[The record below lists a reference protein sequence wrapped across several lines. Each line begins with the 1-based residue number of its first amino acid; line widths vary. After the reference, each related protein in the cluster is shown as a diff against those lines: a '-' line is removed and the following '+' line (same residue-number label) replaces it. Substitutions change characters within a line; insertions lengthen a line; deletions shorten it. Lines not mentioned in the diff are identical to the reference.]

1 MTIWVYLCNF
11 VYWKKNEPKYMKI
24 LFVLENFYPN
34 IGGVET
40 LFKSLTEQL
49 VREGHEVMVITTR
62 LNDDMPAEENLNG
75 VQIRRYPFFNRYT
88 FTLFAVFPI
97 MRHIRQYDIVH
108 TTSYNAGLPAY
119 ITSKLFR
126 KKVVITFHEVWGKL
140 WFELPY
146 MGRIAKWG
154 HYLFE
159 QMLTKFRYDKFI
171 AVSHSTA
178 DSMRENDIAEKRI
191 ATIYNGLDYERIDR
205 FDRKIQASEDK
216 RPFTYTYYGRL
227 GISKGLDILLD
238 AATILNK
245 KHPDTRL
252 KIIIPTTPESLFKNI
267 IKTIKK
273 HHLENH
279 IELKHHLSSE
289 ALVAELK
296 NSDCVVIPSYSE
308 GFCYVAVESIALGI
322 PVISSDKKA
331 LKEVISGKY
340 IKMNEFSAN
349 DLFISLEKAM
359 RNEWQNVPVKKF
371 ELKNTVAEY
380 IDLYH
385 NI

>member
-1 MTIWVYLCNF
+1 
-11 VYWKKNEPKYMKI
+11 MKI

-146 MGRIAKWG
+146 MGRVAKWG

-178 DSMRENDIAEKRI
+178 DSMRENGIKEKRI

-238 AATILNK
+238 AATILNE
-245 KHPDTRL
+245 KHPNTRL

-273 HHLENH
+273 YQLESH

-289 ALVAELK
+289 ALVLELK

-331 LKEVISGKY
+331 LKEVISGRY
-340 IKMNEFSAN
+340 IKMNKFSAN
-349 DLFISLEKAM
+349 DLSQSIEKAM
-359 RNEWQNVPVKKF
+359 RNEWQNAPIKKF
-371 ELKNTVAEY
+371 ELKNTVTEY

-385 NI
+385 NM

>member
-1 MTIWVYLCNF
+1 
-11 VYWKKNEPKYMKI
+11 MKI

-40 LFKSLTEQL
+40 LFKSLTERL
-49 VREGHEVMVITTR
+49 VREGHQVMVITTR

-97 MRHIRQYDIVH
+97 MRHIRNYDIVH

-119 ITSKLFR
+119 IASKLFR

-140 WFELPY
+140 WFDLPY
-146 MGRIAKWG
+146 MGRIGRRG

-178 DSMRENDIAEKRI
+178 DSMRENGIPEERI
-191 ATIYNGLDYERIDR
+191 ATIYNGLDYDRIEKFR
-205 FDRKIQASEDK
+205 TSIQANTDK

-238 AATILNK
+238 AAVILK
-245 KHPDTRL
+245 EKHPDTRL
-252 KIIIPTTPESLFKNI
+252 KIVIPTTPKALFEKVI
-267 IKTIKK
+267 LYIKK
-273 HHLENH
+273 HELDDY

-289 ALVAELK
+289 DLVLELK

-308 GFCYVAVESIALGI
+308 GFCYVAVESIALGV

-331 LKEVISGKY
+331 LKEVISGSY
-340 IKMNEFSAN
+340 IKMNELSAN
-349 DLFISLEKAM
+349 SLSESIGKAI
-359 RNEWQNVPVKKF
+359 NNDWENTPIKKF
-371 ELKNTVAEY
+371 ELKNTVQQY
-380 IDLYH
+380 IELYQKLEMR
-385 NI
+385 

>member
-1 MTIWVYLCNF
+1 
-11 VYWKKNEPKYMKI
+11 MKI

-40 LFKSLTEQL
+40 LFKSLTERL
-49 VREGHEVMVITTR
+49 VEEGHEVTVITTR
-62 LNDDMPAEENLNG
+62 LTKEMPAEELMNG
-75 VQIRRYPFFNRYT
+75 VKIRRYPFFNRYT

-97 MRHIRQYDIVH
+97 MRHIRGYDLVH

-119 ITSKLFR
+119 LTAKTFR

-146 MGRIAKWG
+146 MGRVAKWG
-154 HYLFE
+154 HYFFE
-159 QMLTKFRYDKFI
+159 QMLTRFRFDKFI

-178 DSMRENDIAEKRI
+178 DSMRENGIAEQRI
-191 ATIYNGLDYERIDR
+191 ATIYNGLDYERIERLNHTVATSD
-205 FDRKIQASEDK
+205 EK

-238 AATILNK
+238 AAVLLQK
-245 KHPDTRL
+245 KYPNTRL
-252 KIIIPTTPESLFKNI
+252 KIIVPKTPKSL
-267 IKTIKK
+267 
-273 HHLENH
+273 LENIVNYIKLH
-279 IELKHHLSSE
+279 QLENYISLKHQLSSE
-289 ALVAELK
+289 HLVSELK
-296 NSDCVVIPSYSE
+296 SSDCIVVPSYSE
-308 GFCYVAVESIALGI
+308 GFCYVAAESIALGI

-340 IKMNEFSAN
+340 IKMDEFSAN
-349 DLFISLEKAM
+349 GLSDALQKAM
-359 RNEWQNVPVKKF
+359 QEKWENVPIKRF
-371 ELKNTVAEY
+371 ELKSTVEQY

-385 NI
+385 QIFVTPSTKSVK

>member
-1 MTIWVYLCNF
+1 
-11 VYWKKNEPKYMKI
+11 MKI

-49 VREGHEVMVITTR
+49 VKEGHEVLVITTR
-62 LNDDMPAEENLNG
+62 LNKNMPAEEMMSG
-75 VQIRRYPFFNRYT
+75 VRIRRYPFFNRYT
-88 FTLFAVFPI
+88 FTLFAMFPI
-97 MRHIRQYDIVH
+97 MRHIRKYDIVH

-119 ITSKLFR
+119 ISSRIFR

-146 MGRIAKWG
+146 MGQVAKWG

-159 QMLTKFRYDKFI
+159 QMLTRFRFDKFI
-171 AVSHSTA
+171 AVSNSTA
-178 DSMRENDIAEKRI
+178 DSMRENGIEEKRI
-191 ATIYNGLDYERIDR
+191 AMIYNGLDYERIERLNRAVGKNDE
-205 FDRKIQASEDK
+205 KQL
-216 RPFTYTYYGRL
+216 FTYTYYGRL

-238 AATILNK
+238 ASVLL
-245 KHPDTRL
+245 HEQYPDTRL
-252 KIIIPTTPESLFKNI
+252 KIIIPKTPKPLFEKI
-267 IKTIKK
+267 VAYIKK
-273 HHLENH
+273 HHLEDY
-279 IELKHHLSSE
+279 ISLQHHLSSE

-296 NSDCVVIPSYSE
+296 HSDCVVVPSYSE
-308 GFCYVAVESIALGI
+308 GFCYVAAESIALGI

-349 DLFISLEKAM
+349 GLWEAIKKAM
-359 RNEWQNVPVKKF
+359 NNEWENTPIKKF
-371 ELKNTVAEY
+371 ELKNTVQQY
-380 IDLYH
+380 IDLYKTMR
-385 NI
+385 

>member
-1 MTIWVYLCNF
+1 
-11 VYWKKNEPKYMKI
+11 MKI

-49 VREGHEVMVITTR
+49 VREGHEVLVITTR

-97 MRHIRQYDIVH
+97 MRHIRNFDLVH

-119 ITSKLFR
+119 IAAKLFR
-126 KKVVITFHEVWGKL
+126 KKVLITFHEVWGRL
-140 WFELPY
+140 WFDLPY
-146 MGRIAKWG
+146 MGAVAKRA

-159 QMLTKFRYDKFI
+159 QMLTKLRYDKFI

-178 DSMRENDIAEKRI
+178 DSMRENGIAEQRI
-191 ATIYNGLDYERIDR
+191 ATIYNGLNYERIEN
-205 FDRKIQASEDK
+205 FNKNIPANNDK

-238 AATILNK
+238 AAVILK
-245 KHPDTRL
+245 EKYPDTRL
-252 KIIIPTTPESLFKNI
+252 KIVIPTTPKALLKKI
-267 IKTIKK
+267 ISYIEK
-273 HHLENH
+273 HQLEDY

-296 NSDCVVIPSYSE
+296 SSDCVVVPSYSE

-331 LKEVISGKY
+331 LTEVVSGNF
-340 IKMNEFSAN
+340 IKMDKLSAV
-349 DLFISLEKAM
+349 SLSECIEKAM
-359 RNEWQNVPVKKF
+359 RNEWETTPIKKF
-371 ELKNTVAEY
+371 ELSNTVEQY
-380 IDLYH
+380 IELYSTV
-385 NI
+385 NNVI